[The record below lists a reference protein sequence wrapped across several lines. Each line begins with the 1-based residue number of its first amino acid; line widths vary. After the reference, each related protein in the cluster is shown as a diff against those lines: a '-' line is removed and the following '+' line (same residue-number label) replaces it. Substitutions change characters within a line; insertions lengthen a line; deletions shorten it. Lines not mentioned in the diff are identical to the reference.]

1 MVTELYREGDLEE
14 GFCENGWARR
24 EFLKPL
30 SKAVLED
37 SRTPLLGRGSHSFQL
52 WLCEPPAPGHFFPK
66 RQKKLLHFHSNKRQ
80 RPEAAGLKGE
90 QPSNSSE
97 SSFSEEKPFPAS
109 SFPPLPCT
117 ATCALPECWAVR
129 ISLLMK
135 QSGLRLLSLQSQP
148 RAWPWLLTLSTQL
161 GWGKD
166 KNRKSWLWH
175 SPGVPQSGQRVRD
188 GAAWCW

>member
-1 MVTELYREGDLEE
+1 MKMAGQGES
-14 GFCENGWARR
+14 FSNH
-24 EFLKPL
+24 L
-30 SKAVLED
+30 SQAG
-37 SRTPLLGRGSHSFQL
+37 TPLLGRGSHSFQL
-52 WLCEPPAPGHFFPK
+52 WLCEPTAPGHFFPK

-97 SSFSEEKPFPAS
+97 SNFSEEKPFPAS

-148 RAWPWLLTLSTQL
+148 ELALAAHTEHTAGL
-161 GWGKD
+161 GE
-166 KNRKSWLWH
+166 
-175 SPGVPQSGQRVRD
+175 GQK
-188 GAAWCW
+188 